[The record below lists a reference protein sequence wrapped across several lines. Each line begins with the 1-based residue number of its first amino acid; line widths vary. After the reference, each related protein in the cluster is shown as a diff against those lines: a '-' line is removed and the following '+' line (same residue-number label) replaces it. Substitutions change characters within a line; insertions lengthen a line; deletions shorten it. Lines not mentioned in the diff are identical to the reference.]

1 MKNQWLWFFTQR
13 NKWCN
18 AKGLAPSGVNT
29 VFEQDY
35 ATAHWR
41 QNADGTWFS
50 KWKVST
56 YNCSGIPKNYPYNGG
71 YCLYMGQCYPGPFD
85 NYNAHLYYDRIKC
98 WISYNYNSVN
108 WHNQIIRN
116 KYFKFT
122 MPMVQSGFSTS
133 LHYIMTIILLNYII
147 EFTYGHY
154 LRTGQ
159 LADSTTIPHQM
170 STHGFDSTSL
180 SLKRP
185 RQCVAG
191 LGWLLD
197 PCFTPLEE

>member
-1 MKNQWLWFFTQR
+1 MVIWWEPCTIKYLLFSTIKVLLLLENIKERNFIERQCSLIIFSKHFIFLLSHLLIVSILLFRYHERWINKITKINNLIKIMKNQWLWFFTQR

-108 WHNQIIRN
+108 WLNQIIRN
-116 KYFKFT
+116 KFFK
-122 MPMVQSGFSTS
+122 
-133 LHYIMTIILLNYII
+133 
-147 EFTYGHY
+147 
-154 LRTGQ
+154 
-159 LADSTTIPHQM
+159 
-170 STHGFDSTSL
+170 
-180 SLKRP
+180 
-185 RQCVAG
+185 
-191 LGWLLD
+191 
-197 PCFTPLEE
+197 